1 MRSTMRVVPLVLAPM
16 FLFATEVSDKC
27 PMGGVAMISPNQRQQ
42 AAYHAASTTAELVAP
57 STESTPTGRR
67 RAVTAPTNPG
77 ASFPAAIN
85 FIDSD
90 LFAAMQQN
98 GIVPTTIAGDEEF
111 LRRIDLDLTGQ
122 IPDSATVT
130 AFLADKTVDKRAKK
144 IDELLASDAFVD
156 RWTLWFGDLV
166 QNVVVSNNVREYYLG
181 RNTYYSYIHDSFK
194 TGKAYD
200 QIVRE
205 VLAGAG
211 DPFTAGAPNYE
222 VRQLI

>member
-57 STESTPTGRR
+57 STESTSSGRR

-77 ASFPAAIN
+77 ASFPPSVN

-98 GIVPTTIAGDEEF
+98 GIVPTTIASDDEF

-122 IPDSATVT
+122 IPDPATIT
-130 AFLADKTVDKRAKK
+130 AFLADKTADKRAKK

-166 QNVVVSNNVREYYLG
+166 QNVTASNNVREYYLG
-181 RNTYYSYIHDSFK
+181 RNAYYNAIKDSIRTNK
-194 TGKAYD
+194 PYD
-200 QIVRE
+200 Q
-205 VLAGAG
+205 LARDVITGIGDSYAAG
-211 DPFTAGAPNYE
+211 NADYV
-222 VRQLI
+222 VRQ